1 MTDHA
6 LDLYGDAAATIWVAP
21 CRLENVVVPIWFPI
35 CRVTVGWLNEHA
47 N

>member
-21 CRLENVVVPIWFPI
+21 CRLEKVVVPIWFPFAAW
-35 CRVTVGWLNEHA
+35 RLSG
-47 N
+47 